1 MYMYIIHAQLRD
13 FNLTNGKML
22 SLLSLLVVFES
33 DQFSAFKT
41 TCRHSLSLIITFLDH
56 GFPH

>member
-41 TCRHSLSLIITFLDH
+41 TCRHSLSL
-56 GFPH
+56 